1 MSSLHARSRVI
12 RKEACPECVKEG
24 RDTAGDNLAVY
35 DDGHKYCYAKHG
47 LIEGNKEDFILE
59 EMFTYEYL
67 PVRGISKETLK
78 FYDVKTKI
86 DNEGKPISVGF
97 KYPNGAYKVRLLD
110 KKDFYVT
117 GEINKAGLFG
127 RDKFSAGESKTVTI
141 TEGEFDALS
150 LHQTLGYP
158 VVSVQSSATAVRDCS
173 ADRSFLN
180 SFEKIYIAFDGDEHG
195 RRARSEVAK
204 LFDPDKVYDVK
215 FTKHKDANDYL
226 VAGERDELRR
236 IWWNSKH
243 YLPDRVLSELSQ
255 FEAALTQP
263 KKVGVPYPF
272 KILNEMTSGIRTGE
286 TVLITAQEK
295 VGKTEL
301 MHFIEHS
308 ILKGTDE
315 NVAAFFL
322 EEPPQ
327 RHLQALAGIELGVPI
342 HLPGVDRP
350 HDEVVAALKAVVK
363 KDDRLHIY
371 SHFGGVDGESFLD
384 TLRFLATA
392 RKCRYILFDH
402 ISMAIIG
409 VAGAKASEREQ
420 IDYLATKLETLVK
433 ELDISLLMVSHV
445 NDFGQTRGSRWLT
458 KVCDIQIN
466 ATRDTMSEDPV
477 ERNTIRLSVP
487 LSRYPGITGEAGSI
501 IFNRDTYSF
510 TEKGENDNG
519 QSIGTQ
525 GVVGNQHYSRA
536 A

>member
-1 MSSLHARSRVI
+1 MSSVHARSRVI
-12 RKEACPECVKEG
+12 RKEPCPRCVLEG

-59 EMFTYEYL
+59 DMFTYEYL

-86 DNEGKPISVGF
+86 DVEGKPISLGF
-97 KYPNGAYKVRLLD
+97 KYPSGFYKVRFLD
-110 KKDFYVT
+110 KKEHYVT
-117 GEINKAGLFG
+117 GEHKAGLFG

-150 LHQTLGYP
+150 LYQTLGYP
-158 VVSVQSSATAVRDCS
+158 VVSVQSAPSAARDCA
-173 ADRSFLN
+173 ADRAFLN

-195 RRARSEVAK
+195 RRACAEVAK
-204 LFDPDKVYDVK
+204 LFDPDKVWDVK
-215 FTKHKDANDYL
+215 FTKRKDANEYL
-226 VAGERDELRR
+226 AAGERDELRR
-236 IWWNSKH
+236 IWWNSKK
-243 YLPDRVLSELSQ
+243 YLPDQVFSELSQ
-255 FEAALTQP
+255 FETILDQP
-263 KKVGVPYPF
+263 KKIGIPYPF
-272 KILNEMTSGIRTGE
+272 KILTDITAGIRTGE

-301 MHFIEHS
+301 MHFIEHA
-308 ILKGTDE
+308 ILTGTDE

-322 EEPPQ
+322 EETPQ

-342 HLPGVDRP
+342 HLPGVERP
-350 HDEVVAALKAVVK
+350 REEVLAAVK
-363 KDDRLHIY
+363 KVVTRDDRLYVY
-371 SHFGGVDGESFLD
+371 SHFGSVDGETFLD
-384 TLRFLATA
+384 TIRFLATA

-409 VAGAKASEREQ
+409 SSSAGKGSEREA
-420 IDYLATKLETLVK
+420 IDLLATRLEMMVK
-433 ELDISLLMVSHV
+433 ELDIALILVSHV

-466 ATRDTMSEDPV
+466 ATRDTMSDDPT
-477 ERNTIRLSVP
+477 ERKTIRLSVP
-487 LSRYPGITGEAGSI
+487 ISRYPGLTGECGSI
-501 IFNRDTYSF
+501 IYDRDTYSF
-510 TEKGENDNG
+510 KEIGENDNV
-519 QSIGTQ
+519 SFSASPVVGTQ
-525 GVVGNQHYSRA
+525 PHSRA

>member
-1 MSSLHARSRVI
+1 MSSLRSLSRVI
-12 RKEACPECVKEG
+12 RKEPCPECIREG

-35 DDGHKYCYAKHG
+35 DDGHKYCYGGHG
-47 LIEGNKEDFILE
+47 LIHGSKEDFILE
-59 EMFTYEYL
+59 ELFTYEYL
-67 PVRGISKETLK
+67 PLRGLSKETLK

-86 DNEGKPISVGF
+86 DGEGKPISVGF
-97 KYPNGAYKVRLLD
+97 RYPNGSYKVRLLD
-110 KKDFYVT
+110 KKDFYTT
-117 GEINKAGLFG
+117 GEISKAGLFG
-127 RDKFSAGESKTVTI
+127 RDRFSAGESKTITI
-141 TEGEFDALS
+141 TEGEFDALA
-150 LHQTLGYP
+150 LYQTLGYP
-158 VVSVQSSATAVRDCS
+158 VVSVQSSSSAVRDCS
-173 ADRSFLN
+173 HDRAFLN
-180 SFEKIYIAFDGDEHG
+180 AFEKVYIAFDGDEHG
-195 RRARSEVAK
+195 RRACAEVAK
-204 LFDPDKVYDVK
+204 LFDPDKVYAVR
-215 FTKHKDANDYL
+215 FTKHKDANAYL
-226 VAGERDELRR
+226 SAGERDELRR

-243 YLPDRVLSELSQ
+243 YLPDKVLSELSQ
-255 FEAALTQP
+255 FEAILKQP
-263 KKVGVPYPF
+263 KKIGIPYPF
-272 KILNEMTSGIRTGE
+272 KTLNDMTAGIRTGE

-301 MHFIEHS
+301 LHFIEHS
-308 ILKGTDE
+308 ILKGTDD

-342 HLPGVDRP
+342 HLPDVDRP
-350 HDEVVAALKAVVK
+350 DDEVASALKAVVK

-409 VAGAKASEREQ
+409 ASGVKASEREQ

-433 ELDISLLMVSHV
+433 ELDIALLMISHV

-466 ATRDTMSEDPV
+466 ATRDTMSHDLE
-477 ERNTIRLSVP
+477 ERKTIRLSVP

-501 IFNRDTYSF
+501 VFDRDNYRF
-510 TEKGENDNG
+510 HEREENDNERERE
-519 QSIGTQ
+519 
-525 GVVGNQHYSRA
+525 GVVGTQPDRRA